1 MQPMIDVPPAK
12 DTTKMIFE
20 NKYNYKQ
27 SNDIL
32 QD

>member
-1 MQPMIDVPPAK
+1 MQPFAEVPAIDS
-12 DTTKMIFE
+12 TKMIFE

-27 SNDIL
+27 SNDLL